1 MIRERATVACLS
13 CNYSPLPYYTGRAE
27 TVVCPGCGKE
37 LLVSNGQSFQ
47 SRVPRK
53 EYQAEK
59 YTIPLGTEL
68 HIHKVDYAVVGVAVM
83 KEAGKTYSWT
93 EYTLFN
99 GQLGF
104 RTLSEYENTF
114 MLVEEFVPQEAE
126 VTGAEL
132 VCDNTA
138 YKIYNS
144 YKINVLYAAGEFSYH
159 PSEIHG
165 VQANEYLF
173 LHKLLIVKDIVTST
187 PHTKLYFRAEHV
199 SKKIIEKALGTYL
212 VSGNYVNPTTYYLK
226 AFTPREA
233 FLGYAGFLALLVL
246 SLVFFQTLRP
256 EKKVWSYSTMLTND
270 SLTRSQPVISP
281 TFRIDE
287 PYTALR
293 FDFVTDVRNNW
304 IELGFN
310 LVNEGN
316 NKTYAF
322 ASGAEYYTGIDWTE
336 GDPKNYATLAGIPS
350 GNYHIALQPVFNT
363 GSSSVRLD
371 LEVYKNHTYLRNYI
385 FFAILAGLF
394 PLTFYIMERIK
405 DRNRWYYSDYS
416 PYTYAEDEE

>member
-1 MIRERATVACLS
+1 MIRERATVSCLS

-27 TVVCPGCGKE
+27 TVACPGCGKE
-37 LLVSNGQSFQ
+37 LLISNGQSFQ
-47 SRVPRK
+47 SRVPKRAYK
-53 EYQAEK
+53 KEK

-68 HIHKVDYAVVGVAVM
+68 RIHKADYAVVGVAIM
-83 KEAGKTYSWT
+83 KEAGRIYSWT

-114 MLVEEFVPQEAE
+114 MLVEEFEPQEAGM
-126 VTGAEL
+126 TGAEL
-132 VCDNTA
+132 VCDKIA
-138 YKIYNS
+138 YKLYNS
-144 YKINVLYAAGEFSYH
+144 YKINVMYAAGEFDHH
-159 PSEIHG
+159 PSEMHG

-173 LHKLLIVKDIVTST
+173 LHRLVIVKEIVTPSSCS
-187 PHTKLYFRAEHV
+187 KLYFRAVHV

-212 VSGNYVNPTTYYLK
+212 VSSNYTNPTTYYIR

-233 FLGYAGFLALLVL
+233 FLGYAAFLALLVL

-256 EKKVWSYSTMLTND
+256 QERIWSYKTVLVND

-281 TFRIDE
+281 SFRITE

-293 FDFVTDVRNNW
+293 FDFDTDISNNW

-316 NKTYAF
+316 NKTYSF
-322 ASGAEYYTGIDWTE
+322 ATGAEYYSGSGWTE
-336 GDPKNYATLAGIPS
+336 GKASDYATLSGIPS
-350 GNYHIALQPVFNT
+350 GSYHIAMQPTFNT
-363 GSSSVRLD
+363 GSSNVRLD
-371 LEVYKNHTYLRNYI
+371 LDVYKNYTYLRNYI
-385 FFAILAGLF
+385 FFAVLAGIF
-394 PLTFYIMERIK
+394 PLGFYIMERYK

-416 PYTYAEDEE
+416 PYTYSEDEE